1 MERRRVSG
9 QVARAG
15 GGLVTAERVTAGLVM
30 AGVVVAGVAF
40 GVAKSGS
47 VRNRQALEQK
57 RMKNCPM
64 VLVWTTSSRS
74 PQAWIDNQHHLLLKA
89 VVGVAWRGRGNK
101 SWTILMAIF
110 MWKVYKNQSTPVTIN
125 RPPLQHALGNA

>member
-1 MERRRVSG
+1 MPEL
-9 QVARAG
+9 G
-15 GGLVTAERVTAGLVM
+15 GGAERVTAGR
-30 AGVVVAGVAF
+30 AF

-47 VRNRQALEQK
+47 ALNRQALERK

-89 VVGVAWRGRGNK
+89 VVGVAWRGRGSK
-101 SWTILMAIF
+101 SWTSLMAIF
-110 MWKVYKNQSTPVTIN
+110 MWKVYKNQAISVTIN
-125 RPPLQHALGNA
+125 RPPLLHALGNA

>member
-1 MERRRVSG
+1 VK
-9 QVARAG
+9 AG
-15 GGLVTAERVTAGLVM
+15 VVM
-30 AGVVVAGVAF
+30 AGVVVAGRAF

-47 VRNRQALEQK
+47 ARNRQSLARK
-57 RMKNCPM
+57 RMKNWPM

-101 SWTILMAIF
+101 SWTSLMAIF
-110 MWKVYKNQSTPVTIN
+110 MWKVYKNQATPVTIN
-125 RPPLQHALGNA
+125 RPPLQHSLGNA